1 MLHRFAYQTVTVYGR
16 TFQNVPL
23 TMLAT
28 TAWSY
33 NPTGAVTSVVWAL
46 PRSLATTGGLI
57 VYFLFLQVL
66 RCFSSLRSPP
76 TNGRISSLQDDGLS
90 HSEIRGSRD
99 ICSYPRLIAAYHVLH
114 RLREPR
120 HPPCALSYLSYRFT
134 TCVARSVYTFSLYL
148 ILLQLLNCCFCHIM
162 SKIVVEIPAPECRYL
177 IIGCAYPQIFH
188 YVENNGF
195 EPLTPCLQ
203 SRCSSQLS

>member
-1 MLHRFAYQTVTVYGR
+1 MNRFAYQTVTVYGR
-16 TFQNVPL
+16 TFQIVPL
-23 TMLAT
+23 TMHAT

-33 NPTGAVTSVVWAL
+33 NPWNAVTLQVWAL
-46 PRSLATTGGLI
+46 PRSLATTGGII

-76 TNGRISSLQDDGLS
+76 TIGRIPALQAGGLS

-120 HPPCALSYLSYRFT
+120 HPPCALSYLSYLKYDLT
-134 TCVARSVYTFSLYL
+134 AARSVYTFSLYFSVFK
-148 ILLQLLNCCFCHIM
+148 LLLLSHHV
-162 SKIVVEIPAPECRYL
+162 KDR
-177 IIGCAYPQIFH
+177 Q
-188 YVENNGF
+188 
-195 EPLTPCLQ
+195 
-203 SRCSSQLS
+203 CSFDD